1 MAGALVRDVLYRV
14 SGQLLDLAPQFVR
27 WTEKELVFALNDGQ
41 RAIAKYVPIAGS
53 RIDTIKLNAGSRQSI
68 AHIPAASIKPGDGS
82 TPADVHGLFL
92 NDIVRNM
99 GADGLTPGASV
110 SVAARD
116 ALDAF
121 YRLWHTKTGAKAIDH
136 YTFDPRTPQHF
147 YVYPPL
153 AAGGAWVEASLI
165 AAPKDVPLPQAPGDY
180 AHNGASEQAI
190 SLDDRWLDDLVNYIL
205 ARAWMK
211 DAEGA
216 ANAANVQLYTG
227 LFINSINAQ
236 VQALTGQNP
245 NLKLLPFAPDVPA
258 AAS

>member
-1 MAGALVRDVLYRV
+1 MASALVKDVLYRV
-14 SGQLLDLAPQFVR
+14 SGQLLDLKPQFLR
-27 WTEKELVFALNDGQ
+27 WTEKELVLALNDGQ

-53 RIDTIKLNAGSRQSI
+53 RIDTIKLAAGSRQSI

-110 SVAARD
+110 SVCPRD

-121 YRLWHTKTGAKAIDH
+121 SRLWHAKANAKAIDH
-136 YTFDPRTPQHF
+136 YTFDPRTPQAF
-147 YVYPPL
+147 YVYPPV
-153 AAGGAWVEASLI
+153 ASGVWVEASII
-165 AAPKDVPLPQAPGDY
+165 AAPKDIPLPASPGGY
-180 AHNGASEQAI
+180 AHDAASVQQI
-190 SLDDRWLDDLVNYIL
+190 SIDDRWLDDLMNYIL

-211 DAEGA
+211 DAEDA
-216 ANAANVQLYTG
+216 SNAANVQLYSG

-245 NLKLLPFAPDVPA
+245 NLKLLPMTADIPA